1 MHRSRHGIGAAMLV
15 LLSLSV
21 LGCTGGRPGP
31 SRADLQPTNEASST
45 TEAPASTPAGQDDGQ
60 PADATPTSAEGG
72 GSGESGGS
80 GGTGAGPGDPRRQVP
95 GAPVN
100 PSPGNNQAQ
109 ARGAP
114 IKIPAFQQVGAPIG
128 GAFSQI
134 GTQLAELCGGRL
146 CVELVIR
153 PADANRETCLY
164 TRSDPPAGATV
175 QRGATVAL
183 ICTPETTESSDTTT
197 PDDTVPP
204 DDTQPDATTGSDD
217 TEPTASS

>member
-1 MHRSRHGIGAAMLV
+1 MHRSRHGIGAAAVV

-31 SRADLQPTNEASST
+31 SRADLQPANEASST
-45 TEAPASTPAGQDDGQ
+45 IEAPASTVAGQDDGQ

-80 GGTGAGPGDPRRQVP
+80 GGTGAGPGDSGRRVP
-95 GAPVN
+95 GAPVD
-100 PSPGNNQAQ
+100 PGNRNNQPQ

-128 GAFSQI
+128 EVFGSI
-134 GTQLAELCGGRL
+134 EAEFAEVCGGRL
-146 CVELVIR
+146 CVKLVIR
-153 PADANRETCLY
+153 PADANRETCGFAR
-164 TRSDPPAGATV
+164 TDPPAGATV
-175 QRGATVAL
+175 QRGTTVAL
-183 ICTPETTESSDTTT
+183 VCTPEPTESSDTTT
-197 PDDTVPP
+197 PDDTDPP

-217 TEPTASS
+217 TQPTGSS